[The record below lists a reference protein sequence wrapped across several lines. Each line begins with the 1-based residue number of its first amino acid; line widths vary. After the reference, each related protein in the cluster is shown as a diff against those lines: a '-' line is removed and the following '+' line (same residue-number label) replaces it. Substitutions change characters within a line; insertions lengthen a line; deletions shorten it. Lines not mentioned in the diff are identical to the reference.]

1 MAARLLSVACAR
13 VIPMLDIRVKTANWQ
28 EYERISADGL
38 GGLVARIGG
47 VDDQFLTVDRI
58 PDRPCVFIQ
67 VAREGSGKYTLEHRD
82 GSPDAMFGTE
92 LADAESVAR
101 IMVAWAR
108 QEPGWDAG
116 VVWEPVELASGEPV
130 PELDDTTRR
139 EVEEYVRGLIARGYD
154 GREELTEDA
163 EEWLVDGDERPVSA
177 AQAGQIVDRLWL
189 ERLDEQAGWVGETD
203 PERITAVFEGLDARG
218 IVARENFACCR
229 GCGLAEIGAE
239 REERDPATVRGFVF
253 FHTQCTE
260 RVAAGGG
267 LSLYYG
273 GFDGSEETTAAVGR
287 EVTAALTGAGLSVE
301 WDGSPGSAI
310 DVHGLDWR
318 KRLG

>member
-1 MAARLLSVACAR
+1 
-13 VIPMLDIRVKTANWQ
+13 MLAIRVKTENWQ
-28 EYERISADGL
+28 EHERISADRL
-38 GGLVARIGG
+38 GELVARIGG

-58 PDRPCVFIQ
+58 PDRPYVFIQ
-67 VAREGSGKYTLEHRD
+67 VARDGAGSYTLEHRD

-92 LADAESVAR
+92 LPDAESVAR

-116 VVWEPVELASGEPV
+116 VVWDRVELPSREPV
-130 PELDDTTRR
+130 PELDDGTRLEIER
-139 EVEEYVRGLIARGYD
+139 YVRRLIRRGYD
-154 GREELTEDA
+154 GREKLAEAA

-177 AQAGQIVDRLWL
+177 AQARHIVDRLWL
-189 ERLDEQAGWVGETD
+189 ERIEEQAGWVGETD

-239 REERDPATVRGFVF
+239 REDRDTGTVRGFVF

-260 RVAAGGG
+260 SVALGGG

-287 EVTAALTGAGLSVE
+287 EVTAALTGAGLSVK

-310 DVHGLDWR
+310 DVPDLDWR

>member
-1 MAARLLSVACAR
+1 
-13 VIPMLDIRVKTANWQ
+13 MLDIRVKTANWQ

-239 REERDPATVRGFVF
+239 REDPDPATVRGFVF

-260 RVAAGGG
+260 RVAGGGG

>member
-1 MAARLLSVACAR
+1 
-13 VIPMLDIRVKTANWQ
+13 MLDIRVKTANWQ
-28 EYERISADGL
+28 EYARISADRL
-38 GGLVARIGG
+38 GELVARIGG

-67 VAREGSGKYTLEHRD
+67 VAREGAGNYTLEHRD
-82 GSPDAMFGTE
+82 GSADAMFSTE
-92 LADAESVAR
+92 LADTESVAR

-116 VVWEPVELASGEPV
+116 VVWEPVALSGGEPV
-130 PELDDTTRR
+130 PELDDKTRR
-139 EVEEYVRGLIARGYD
+139 QVEEYVRGLIARGYD

-163 EEWLVDGDERPVSA
+163 EEWLVDGDERPVST
-177 AQAGQIVDRLWL
+177 AQAGRIVDRLWL

-239 REERDPATVRGFVF
+239 REDRDPATVRGFVF

-260 RVAAGGG
+260 RVAGGGG

-310 DVHGLDWR
+310 DVPGLDWR

>member
-1 MAARLLSVACAR
+1 
-13 VIPMLDIRVKTANWQ
+13 MLDIRVKTANWQ
-28 EYERISADGL
+28 EYARISADGL
-38 GGLVARIGG
+38 GELVARIGG

-67 VAREGSGKYTLEHRD
+67 VAREGTGTYTLEHRD
-82 GSPDAMFGTE
+82 GSADAMFGTQ

-116 VVWEPVELASGEPV
+116 VVWEPVELAGGEPV
-130 PELDDTTRR
+130 PELDDKTRR

-239 REERDPATVRGFVF
+239 REDRDPATVRGFVF

-260 RVAAGGG
+260 RVAGGGG

>member
-1 MAARLLSVACAR
+1 
-13 VIPMLDIRVKTANWQ
+13 MLAIRVKTENWQ
-28 EYERISADGL
+28 EYARISADRL
-38 GGLVARIGG
+38 GELVARIGG
-47 VDDQFLTVDRI
+47 VGDRFLTVDRI
-58 PDRPCVFIQ
+58 PDRPHVFIQ
-67 VAREGSGKYTLEHRD
+67 VARDGAESYTLEHRD
-82 GSPDAMFGTE
+82 GSAGAMFGTE
-92 LADAESVAR
+92 LPDAESVAR

-116 VVWEPVELASGEPV
+116 VVWKRLDLPVVEPV
-130 PELDDTTRR
+130 PELDDKTR
-139 EVEEYVRGLIARGYD
+139 EEIEEYVRGLILRGYD
-154 GREELTEDA
+154 GRARLAEDA

-177 AQAGQIVDRLWL
+177 AQARRIVDRLWL
-189 ERLDEQAGWVGETD
+189 EWVEEQAGWVGETD

-218 IVARENFACCR
+218 IVARENFTCCR

-239 REERDPATVRGFVF
+239 REDRGTGAARGFVF
-253 FHTQCTE
+253 FHAQGTE
-260 RVAAGGG
+260 AVARGGG

-287 EVTAALTGAGLSVE
+287 EVAAALTGAGLSVK

-310 DVHGLDWR
+310 DVPDLDWR

>member
-1 MAARLLSVACAR
+1 
-13 VIPMLDIRVKTANWQ
+13 MLDIRVKTANWQ

-154 GREELTEDA
+154 GREELTEAA

-239 REERDPATVRGFVF
+239 REDRDPATVRGFVF

-260 RVAAGGG
+260 RVAGGGG